1 MNRIWIFIGL
11 GWSILGGIVIYSGN
25 ASEWFINS
33 FFISVFSGIG
43 YGFFVGIGLLISYL
57 RDLLFVKKS
66 KKLLK
71 IIPNA
76 EIKQAYI
83 QQLYKK
89 GINWDLDTKKPINQ
103 KSIPKT
109 KVIGYIVLPKRRSIS
124 LKFLDIFYFIGV
136 SKTIRNIKD
145 YTINSGYKSIEWN
158 VYVQTVTY
166 KSKKPFI
173 KSSLVQEGLSKTKDG
188 GYERRSIVDK
198 KLEKKRD
205 YQKFLKDFNQ
215 KTHPN

>member
-1 MNRIWIFIGL
+1 M
-11 GWSILGGIVIYSGN
+11 
-25 ASEWFINS
+25 
-33 FFISVFSGIG
+33 
-43 YGFFVGIGLLISYL
+43 

-83 QQLYKK
+83 QQLYS
-89 GINWDLDTKKPINQ
+89 INWDLDTKKPINQ

-124 LKFLDIFYFIGV
+124 LKFLDIFFFKGV
-136 SKTIRNIKD
+136 SKTIRDIKD
-145 YTINSGYKSIEWN
+145 YFINSGYKSYEWTI
-158 VYVQTVTY
+158 YVQSVTY
-166 KSKKPFI
+166 KSKKPSI
-173 KSSLVQEGLSKTKDG
+173 ELTEVNT
-188 GYERRSIVDK
+188 IVDK

-215 KTHPN
+215 KKTP